1 MTTTVQTLLAQ
12 HQVRKTKKQKLAFFE
27 WIRPLAES
35 HGYAVTTEKGS
46 FGAKNIVLGNIHTA
60 KVVFTA
66 HYDTCA
72 VLPFP
77 NFITPKCLPLYLV
90 YQVVLTL
97 GIFLFAGIAAVMGGF
112 ISPILAPLLY
122 ATVLWACILLMILGP
137 ANKNTANDNTSGVA
151 TILTIME
158 TMPEHLRN
166 DAAFVL
172 FDLEEA
178 GLLGSASFW
187 GHHKRMM
194 KEKLLINFDCV
205 SDGDHLLFC
214 IKKKAKAWLPQLE
227 RTFVS
232 TGKIQV
238 ELCTKGFFYPSD
250 QGNFPCGIGVAAL
263 KKGLFGLLYMDRI
276 HTKRDTVFQ
285 EENIALLARSSVH
298 LTEIL
303 ARK

>member
-1 MTTTVQTLLAQ
+1 MTTTMQTLLSQ
-12 HQVRKTKKQKLAFFE
+12 YQVRKSKKQKAAFLE
-27 WIRPLAES
+27 WITPLAQS
-35 HGYAVTTEKGS
+35 HGYTVTTEKGS
-46 FGAKNIVLGNIHTA
+46 FGAKNIVFGDIHTA

-72 VLPFP
+72 AFPFP
-77 NFITPKCLPLYLV
+77 NFITPINLPLYLL

-97 GIFLFAGIAAVMGGF
+97 GIFIVAGIAAVACAF
-112 ISPILAPLLY
+112 SSPLLAPFAY
-122 ATVLWACILLMILGP
+122 ALTLWVIILLMILGP

-151 TILTIME
+151 TMLEIME
-158 TMPEHLRN
+158 TMPEHLRSN
-166 DAAFVL
+166 AAFVL

-178 GLLGSASFW
+178 GLIGSASFW
-187 GHHKRMM
+187 GHHKSIM

-214 IKKKAKAWLPQLE
+214 IKKKARAWLPQLE
-227 RTFVS
+227 RAYVS
-232 TGKIQV
+232 SGEKQV

-250 QGNFPCGIGVAAL
+250 QANFPCGIGVAAL
-263 KKGLFGLLYMDRI
+263 KKGPFGILYMDRI

-285 EENIALLARSSVH
+285 EENIALLARSSVR

-303 ARK
+303 ATI